1 MGAGVHTS
9 VKRLVGLRYHARG
22 FSYLPRQPVNSVL
35 AGRKRSR
42 LRGRGLDFDELR
54 HYRPGDDIRTMDW
67 RVTRRMGSPFVRVYT
82 EEKDRPVWLAVD
94 QRVSMFFGSRR
105 QMKSVAAA
113 EAAALTAWRVI
124 AAGDR
129 VGALL
134 FNDSQQTYARPSRAA
149 NSMMRWLDQMASMN
163 QALGARLASTTTASG
178 LEEALSTLQRHI
190 SHDGLVIIISDF
202 EGWDE
207 RCLTRLKDIRQRN
220 DVIAAV
226 VTDPLEHSVESAD
239 KLIVSDGYYQL
250 AVAKESGETQR
261 RYSEA
266 FQQRLTD
273 LTDNFKR
280 HAIPLIPITTANDV
294 ATQLQRT
301 LRGHRQDRH
310 DAAE

>member
-1 MGAGVHTS
+1 MGADVHTS
-9 VKRLVGLRYHARG
+9 LKRLVGLRYHARG
-22 FSYLPRQPVNSVL
+22 FSYIPRQPVHSVL

-82 EEKDRPVWLAVD
+82 EEKDRPVWLVVD

-163 QALGARLASTTTASG
+163 QALGSRLASTTTASG

-207 RCLTRLKDIRQRN
+207 RCLTRIKDIRQRN
-220 DVIAAV
+220 DVIAAL

-250 AVAKESGETQR
+250 AVDKESGETQR
-261 RYSEA
+261 RFRQA
-266 FQQRLTD
+266 FQLRLTD
-273 LTDNFKR
+273 LTDNLKR
-280 HAIPLIPITTANDV
+280 HAIPLIPITTTEDV
-294 ATQLQRT
+294 ATQLQRQ
-301 LRGHRQDRH
+301 LGGQQRGIYGAQQ
-310 DAAE
+310 

>member
-9 VKRLVGLRYHARG
+9 LKRLISLRYHARG
-22 FSYLPRQPVNSVL
+22 FSYIPKQPVHSVL

-82 EEKDRPVWLAVD
+82 EEKDRPVWLVVD

-163 QALGARLASTTTASG
+163 QALGSRLASTTTASG

-250 AVAKESGETQR
+250 AVAKESDETQR
-261 RYSEA
+261 RFRQA
-266 FQQRLTD
+266 FQRRLTD
-273 LTDNFKR
+273 LTEDLKR
-280 HAIPLIPITTANDV
+280 HAIPLIPITTTTDV
-294 ATQLQRT
+294 ATQLQRQ
-301 LRGHRQDRH
+301 LGGQQRGIYGAQQ
-310 DAAE
+310 

>member
-1 MGAGVHTS
+1 
-9 VKRLVGLRYHARG
+9 
-22 FSYLPRQPVNSVL
+22 
-35 AGRKRSR
+35 
-42 LRGRGLDFDELR
+42 
-54 HYRPGDDIRTMDW
+54 MDW

-82 EEKDRPVWLAVD
+82 EEKDRPVWLVVD

-134 FNDSQQTYARPSRAA
+134 FNDSQQTYASPSRAA

-163 QALGARLASTTTASG
+163 QALGSRLASTTTASG

-207 RCLTRLKDIRQRN
+207 GCLTRLKDIRQRN

-261 RYSEA
+261 RFRQA
-266 FQQRLTD
+266 FQRRLTD
-273 LTDNFKR
+273 LTENLKR
-280 HAIPLIPITTANDV
+280 HAIPLIPITTTADV
-294 ATQLQRT
+294 ATQLQQQ
-301 LRGHRQDRH
+301 LGGQQRGNYGAQQ
-310 DAAE
+310 